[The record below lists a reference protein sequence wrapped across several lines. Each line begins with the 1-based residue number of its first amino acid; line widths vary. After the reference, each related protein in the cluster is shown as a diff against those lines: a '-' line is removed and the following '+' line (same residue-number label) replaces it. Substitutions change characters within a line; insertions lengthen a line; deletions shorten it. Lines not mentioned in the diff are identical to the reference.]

1 MLQTDAKTDSALPD
15 ASATPGLMLGILH
28 KLTKSQLDLRQYA
41 EPLATVR
48 QEVAARLNLNADDD
62 WQAVQAICGYGA
74 QDFTAAGAPL
84 PLTAAT
90 IHHFCRNHRDC
101 DVSLGGQ
108 FETVGSALPES
119 LAVLYSVYT
128 SQARV
133 DAEATL
139 FLAQASGSTRVA
151 ATMADLLA
159 IGGFCHGTKSIS
171 CQGHVYAVA
180 SAFDTAQIIDAAN
193 IEARTRLA
201 FPAEHEGHLLR
212 LTPDQIGIL
221 AAELAAAHRL
231 DLYDFVK
238 KANLMAEARQDVN
251 RFTPAQ
257 HFTTALFEGDLPIS
271 EAWVGRIIEAMR
283 RIIPAW
289 AGDLPQG
296 YQGDKQLILA

>member
-1 MLQTDAKTDSALPD
+1 MPQLEAKTDSALLD
-15 ASATPGLMLGILH
+15 APGSPSILLSILQ

-41 EPLATVR
+41 EPLAAVR
-48 QEVAARLNLNADDD
+48 QAVDSRLNIDADDD

-74 QDFTAAGAPL
+74 LDFSAAGASL
-84 PLTAAT
+84 PLTAAE

-108 FETVGSALPES
+108 FETVGSALPEA

-128 SQARV
+128 SQAKI
-133 DAEATL
+133 DAEAAL

-151 ATMADLLA
+151 GVMADLLA

-180 SAFDTAQIIDAAN
+180 AAFDTAQIIDAAN
-193 IEARTRLA
+193 IEARTRRA
-201 FPAEHEGHLLR
+201 YPAEHDGHLLR

-221 AAELAAAHRL
+221 AAELAAEHRL
-231 DLYDFVK
+231 TLPEFLR

-251 RFTPAQ
+251 RFTAAQ
-257 HFTTALFEGDLPIS
+257 HFTTALFEGALPIS
-271 EAWVGRIIEAMR
+271 EAWVGRIIDAMR
-283 RIIPAW
+283 RVIPAW
-289 AGDLPQG
+289 AGALPQDFDG
-296 YQGDKQLILA
+296 VKRLIIA